1 MKAIYL
7 KFPSEVDLSEYLG
20 RDTEGY
26 SVDVIGTIY
35 TSAVMD
41 GDEVVSPAVA
51 LDGWHVNML
60 VPDDFDVFAEYEVI
74 PILPRRIFGG
84 W

>member
-7 KFPSEVDLSEYLG
+7 KFPSEVDVSEYVG
-20 RDTEGY
+20 RDVEGI

-41 GDEVVSPAVA
+41 GDVVVSPAVA
-51 LDGWHVNML
+51 KDGWHVNML
-60 VPDDFDVFAEYEVI
+60 VPDTFDVFAEFEVV
-74 PILPRRIFGG
+74 PTSPRRVFGG